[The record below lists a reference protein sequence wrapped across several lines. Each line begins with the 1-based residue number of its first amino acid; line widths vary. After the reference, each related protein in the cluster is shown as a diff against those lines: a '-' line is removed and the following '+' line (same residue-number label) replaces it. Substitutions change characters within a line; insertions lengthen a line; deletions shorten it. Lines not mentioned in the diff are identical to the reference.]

1 MSELDSGL
9 WDREY
14 PTEEEILD
22 QERGQGGSPYEDD
35 GPPEFYEDEE
45 FYEDFAEEYEEES
58 QQSLMDNARVRLEQG
73 RLYEML
79 IKHDLFDGV
88 DALPEAVD
96 NVQREMKNFIMERL
110 EILLGMKS
118 EKEPVQH
125 VTYDSQFNDLEVQV
139 LRRLAS
145 KFSKGMTDNAPT
157 TEPEP
162 SQLNTVKKK
171 PQSNG
176 LKSLAKKPS
185 SPPAPAKRKAMPQKP
200 QAAKKPLPKNGPA
213 KPQRRLKPEIAEVSA
228 ANLSIEE
235 VAKRDIKYV
244 ESLKNLSLE
253 EANEIVNQR
262 HNRPRPKQEINQDA
276 VNAHYSN
283 RMSMNDTAN
292 TFTALLKHAKKI

>member
-1 MSELDSGL
+1 MDTGM
-9 WDREY
+9 WDRDY
-14 PTEEEILD
+14 PTEEEMLE
-22 QERGQGGSPYEDD
+22 QERAQGGNVYEDD

-45 FYEDFAEEYEEES
+45 FYEDFAEDYEEES

-171 PQSNG
+171 PQSSG
-176 LKSLAKKPS
+176 LKSLSKKS
-185 SPPAPAKRKAMPQKP
+185 SPPPAPAPARKAQQKRP
-200 QAAKKPLPKNGPA
+200 PAPARKPLPKNGPA
-213 KPQRRLKPEIAEVSA
+213 KPQRRLKPELAEVSS
-228 ANLSIEE
+228 ANLTLEE

-253 EANEIVNQR
+253 EANEVVNQR
-262 HNRPRPKQEINQDA
+262 HNRPRPKTEINQDA

-292 TFTALLKHAKKI
+292 TFTALLKHAKKL